1 MNNAVT
7 NTQNSDAQSEAKIAS
22 IVQLSGSSFF
32 YAMRRLP
39 REKRHVMYAIYA
51 FCRQV
56 DDIADEPG
64 EIDDKIV
71 ELTIWRDEIERLYAG
86 KPSHLIT
93 KALLG
98 PVETYGLLK
107 DDFIAIIN
115 GMEIDAEVAVRIAT
129 LEELELYCDRVASAV
144 GRLSVRVFGVQE
156 DLGIKLAFAQGQAL
170 QLTNILR
177 DVHEDLG
184 RNRIYLPQNI
194 LMSHGIKTDDLDT
207 ILAHPALVD
216 VCEFLSRITKQRY
229 REAHVLIKQCDRDSI
244 RPAIM
249 MMGVYSQIFQK
260 LTKRGWTK
268 LSKPVGLTKLE
279 KIWIAI
285 RYGLF

>member
-7 NTQNSDAQSEAKIAS
+7 TIQNPDAQSVAKISS

-39 REKRHVMYAIYA
+39 EEKRLVMYAIYA

-64 EIDDKIV
+64 ETADKIV
-71 ELTIWRDEIERLYAG
+71 ELTIWRDEIERLFAG
-86 KPSHLIT
+86 QPTHLIT

-107 DDFIAIIN
+107 DDFIAIIE
-115 GMEIDAEVAVRIAT
+115 GMEIDSEVAVRIAT
-129 LEELELYCDRVASAV
+129 IEELELYCDRVASAV

-177 DVHEDLG
+177 DVHEDVG
-184 RNRIYLPQNI
+184 RNRVYLPQNI
-194 LMSHGIKTDDLDT
+194 LVSHGIKTDDLDA
-207 ILAHPALVD
+207 ILTNPALVE
-216 VCEFLSRITKQRY
+216 VCKFLSRIAEQRY
-229 REAHVLIKQCDRDSI
+229 KEVRALIKQCDRNSI

-249 MMGVYSQIFQK
+249 MMEVYSQIFQK

-268 LSKPVGLTKLE
+268 LATPVGLTKLE